1 MDPEDLTFSDFL
13 PTIAKLGKGE
23 WTTVYS
29 SRDSLDGV
37 AIYSALIKSTL
48 VKRALQRPSWDLTI
62 GDGAPG
68 LESSFGAGKE
78 RTRYVR
84 SSDSGIEPLVLK
96 RSFHEIRPGYWEV
109 SEDFRLYFNLYDD
122 KLGRKLL
129 RIDDNGDQHEAVLMK
144 DPRRISG
151 KGVDRRSLGR
161 DPNGERALDKRRR
174 NQFGNRLSVAGGNH
188 GIQSVQ
194 VVGGMGYSIS

>member
-37 AIYSALIKSTL
+37 AIYSALIKNTL

-78 RTRYVR
+78 KTRYVR

-96 RSFHEIRPGYWEV
+96 RSFHEIRPDYWEV

-122 KLGRKLL
+122 KLARKLL
-129 RIDDNGDQHEAVLMK
+129 RIVMLIALAYK
-144 DPRRISG
+144 CP
-151 KGVDRRSLGR
+151 GR
-161 DPNGERALDKRRR
+161 
-174 NQFGNRLSVAGGNH
+174 
-188 GIQSVQ
+188 
-194 VVGGMGYSIS
+194 